1 MIVRVVVFEVEKV
14 GFKMEKAEF
23 FNESGGLAMVLAKLF
38 FGKVV
43 REEGGLSGKSRVDDS
58 VGKEVV
64 NGLIDLVP
72 SHFLLFKLTTDE
84 REKNN
89 SKDFGLG

>member
-1 MIVRVVVFEVEKV
+1 MIVRVVVFEVKKV
-14 GFKMEKAEF
+14 GFKMEKTKF
-23 FNESGGLAMVLAKLF
+23 FNESGGLTMILAKLF

-43 REEGGLSGKSRVDDS
+43 REEGWSGGESGVDGS